1 MSFKKFFH
9 RFTALILAASLSG
22 AVFGSAESAGPNN
35 FIYASASGGGDGKS
49 AESPMSFD
57 DALNAVKDDGTVY
70 IIGTVGSAETGHYP
84 LGRTDKAINFVGVGS
99 DAAITSKNTYNL
111 AGKISFSNL
120 RFTPAN
126 RYDPFGFKSERKVG
140 VDVTFGENITTPTVD
155 AFNRNVAF
163 LTANTENK
171 MTVNSGN
178 FGIVAAGGWGAS
190 LAGVSTDITVNG
202 GSVDTLAVAY
212 GYRKNTDSAL
222 IWKGNYS
229 FTVNGG
235 TVNNITMGHTFQLA
249 NTTHGVVKAVI
260 NGGTVGTL
268 CMTADRQDTGSSG
281 LRIAEI
287 NGGSVNTV
295 KVASQTPI
303 YKNYKTIAIFNN
315 STADSAGS
323 ISGIDTVIR
332 AGEGGKVS
340 AVTEK
345 NAVIGYKIESNNIPV
360 IDGEIAS
367 PDEKTGLY
375 SISGGEHTV
384 EFAPMVLYASS
395 SGGGS
400 GYSVNKPTTMDDALN
415 KICDGGTIR
424 VIGNIGTLSSCYSLG
439 SQTKTVH
446 ISGMNSASSLSAGK
460 YFSLA
465 GSLEFSNIT
474 FKVSTP
480 AENGFIFERSDNN
493 EVIFGEYVSF
503 PSGWKENL
511 GRIFPAVE
519 NSSNKITVKSGSLSV
534 INAAQYNGGA
544 ENVNTEITIDG
555 GSVGSLAVA
564 HGFSPGG
571 WNNEI
576 KWSGRFDFTVN
587 GGNVGEIVLGHT
599 QGGLRSTNG
608 AVTAT
613 VNGGTVGTIVLNA
626 VNKDLTSAGLRLLQ
640 INGGSI
646 DTVKSGAEPVHK
658 NFKTVVILN
667 NGMSENIENL
677 SLSSADTV
685 IKAFGQGTVS
695 ACLEG
700 NSLRG
705 YKIETEKIVSIDGE
719 IAFPNPQTGLYSI
732 SGGVH
737 NVAFLDDTYKDF
749 ARRNT
754 WVQRAEDLLNRSD
767 IEFVSGLESFRSA
780 LAVLKTANAQANDSA
795 LIGDLK
801 IAWNN
806 LKYTVSGSTASHF
819 LYDYGDA
826 NGDGVVDILDL
837 VRSKKHIAV
846 KAYVEEYTLDL
857 NDDNL
862 INAEDLALLREKILL
877 RAAGK
882 TEIKK
887 PEREIIPEPDEAY
900 KLNRMTGGA
909 DAAASELRDKIL
921 NSADNLKVTGTKY
934 YISPNG
940 NDSNSG
946 LSPETPLKTLG
957 NRINSRLKPGDAVLL
972 ERGGV
977 FRLGSSYACVNG
989 VSYGAYGEG
998 NKPAV
1003 YGSVTDFAD
1012 PGYWEL
1018 TEIPNVWKIKYRF
1031 SSDVGIMVFNHGERA
1046 GRRMNNI
1053 RSLSENGDFVTD
1065 LTGSC
1070 LYLYYDAG
1078 SPGSENYSI
1087 EIGTRTIL
1095 FNLPSY
1101 NADNITIDNICFK
1114 YSGNF
1119 AIRASINSK
1128 NITVTNCEIGWIGGA
1143 LQPDGKNVYG
1153 NGIELIGGTQN
1164 AIIRNCWIY
1173 QIFDSAVTFQ
1183 GYHNYSQ
1190 YEMCYKNISIENN
1203 LMEYCGMSAFEWWAR
1218 TGDPD
1223 GTADDTVI
1231 DNISV
1236 SGNIMRFT
1244 GYGWVKGAVRG
1255 ARTVQGPWGSYIYS
1269 NMSDFVIADNI
1280 FDISLGGMYSFPF
1293 YSEPAGHIMKNN
1305 TYYQISNLQN
1315 PYQPN
1320 VASRYGKYMYATNQS
1335 EFELAIASMEKSPR
1349 LVKWLG

>member
-1 MSFKKFFH
+1 MRKFKLLKGVLSAV
-9 RFTALILAASLSG
+9 TSLAIIISAIG
-22 AVFGSAESAGPNN
+22 IVFASAEGINE
-35 FIYASASGGGDGKS
+35 IYASASGGGDGKS
-49 AESPMSFD
+49 AESPMEFGK
-57 DALNAVKDDGTVY
+57 AVQTVSDNGTVY
-70 IIGTVGSAETGHYP
+70 IVGKVGTEENSLDIGSK
-84 LGRTDKAINFVGVGS
+84 DKAISFVGTDETAEIHAGKLFNLIGKVSFSKLAFTVNSQYDLGFKCE
-99 DAAITSKNTYNL
+99 TSKNN
-111 AGKISFSNL
+111 
-120 RFTPAN
+120 
-126 RYDPFGFKSERKVG
+126 
-140 VDVTFGENITTPTVD
+140 DVTFGEGVTLPDKWTNNGHT
-155 AFNRNVAF
+155 AF
-163 LTANTENK
+163 LMGDSQNK
-171 MTVNSGN
+171 MTISSGSFTRIYSGGYNGNLSGVNSD
-178 FGIVAAGGWGAS
+178 IV
-190 LAGVSTDITVNG
+190 LNG
-202 GSVDTLAVAY
+202 GSIGTYAIAH
-212 GYRKNTDSAL
+212 GWSASG
-222 IWKGNYS
+222 WNGSCVWSGNYS
-229 FTVNGG
+229 LTVNGG
-235 TVNNITMGHTFQLA
+235 TVDNVILGHASGGLR
-249 NTTHGVVKAVI
+249 TTSGTAAVTV
-260 NGGTVGTL
+260 NGGKVGTIVL
-268 CMTADRQDTGSSG
+268 SALNKDRNSSG

-287 NGGSVNTV
+287 NGGEVETV
-295 KVASQTPI
+295 KIGETPVN
-303 YKNYKTIAIFNN
+303 KNFKTIAIFNN

-332 AGEGGKVS
+332 AGDGGKVS

-439 SQTKTVH
+439 SQTKAVH

-460 YFSLA
+460 YFSLV
-465 GSLEFSNIT
+465 GKLEFSNIT
-474 FKVSTP
+474 FKVNTP

-667 NGMSENIENL
+667 NGMSEKIENL

-754 WVQRAEDLLNRSD
+754 WVQRADGLLNRSD

-780 LAVLKTANAQANDSA
+780 LSVLKTANAQVNDSA

-837 VRSKKHIAV
+837 VRGKKHIAV
-846 KAYVEEYTLDL
+846 KASVEEYTLDL

-862 INAEDLALLREKILL
+862 INAEDMALLREKILL

-909 DAAASELRDKIL
+909 DAEALELRDKIL

-940 NDSNSG
+940 NDGNSG

-1031 SSDVGIMVFNHGERA
+1031 SSDVGIIVFNHGERA

-1078 SPGSENYSI
+1078 NPGSENYSI
-1087 EIGTRTIL
+1087 EIGNRTIL

-1190 YEMCYKNISIENN
+1190 YDMCYKNISIENN

-1223 GTADDTVI
+1223 GTADDTVF